1 MVDGPLLHADRV
13 TKRFGGLS
21 ALDAVRLIVAPGEVR
36 GLIGPNGAGKT
47 TLVNVLSGVLRPTA
61 GSIRFAG
68 HELAGS
74 PPHRIAR
81 LGVRRTFQTLRIF
94 PEMTAL
100 DNVAVG
106 YHAHT
111 RAEAWDALLRTP
123 RAAREE
129 RETRDRA
136 AAALAFV
143 GLAAEADRLAGVL
156 AYGQQRLLEIARGL
170 VAEPRL
176 LLLDEPAAGM
186 NPAECDH
193 LLALIRRLQARR
205 ITLLVIEHRMDL
217 IMEACDRITVLSYG
231 RNLAEGTPAEIQANA
246 AVVEAYLGRYAR
258 AGA

>member
-1 MVDGPLLHADRV
+1 
-13 TKRFGGLS
+13 
-21 ALDAVRLIVAPGEVR
+21 VR

-47 TLVNVLSGVLRPTA
+47 TLVNALSGVLRPTA

-68 HELAGS
+68 QEIAGR
-74 PPHRIAR
+74 PAHRIAR
-81 LGVRRTFQTLRIF
+81 LGIRRTFQTLRIF
-94 PEMTAL
+94 PEMSAL
-100 DNVAVG
+100 ENVAVG

-111 RAEAWDALLRTP
+111 RAEACDALLGTA

-129 RETRDRA
+129 TETVARA
-136 AAALAFV
+136 QAALAFV
-143 GLAAEADRLAGVL
+143 GLAPDDPRPARAL
-156 AYGQQRLLEIARGL
+156 AYGQQRLLELARAL
-170 VAEPRL
+170 IAEPPL

-193 LLALIRRLQARR
+193 LLGLLRRLQSRGL
-205 ITLLVIEHRMDL
+205 TLLVIEHRMDL

-246 AVVEAYLGRYAR
+246 AVVEAYLGTYAY